1 MMYSN
6 YSMPE
11 PLGWQPWEEEIVRP
25 MMFSYPDINSMH
37 ASTEWGIVEWEWGSH
52 FAYLEGYVVFSFGWD
67 KKVASQLD
75 FTTALL
81 EWMEYSNV

>member
-1 MMYSN
+1 MYSN

-11 PLGWQPWEEEIVRP
+11 PLGWKPWEAEIVRP
-25 MMFSYPDINSMH
+25 MIFSYPDINSMH

-75 FTTALL
+75 FTGALL

>member
-11 PLGWQPWEEEIVRP
+11 PLGWKPWEEESNHP
-25 MMFSYPDINSMH
+25 MIFSYPDINSMH

-75 FTTALL
+75 FTGALL
-81 EWMEYSNV
+81 EWMEDSNV

>member
-11 PLGWQPWEEEIVRP
+11 PLGWKPWEEEVSKVMI
-25 MMFSYPDINSMH
+25 FSYPDINSMH

-52 FAYLEGYVVFSFGWD
+52 FAYLEGFVMFSFGWH
-67 KKVASQLD
+67 KKVTSQLD
-75 FTTALL
+75 FTDALL
-81 EWMEYSNV
+81 EWMEDSNV

>member
-1 MMYSN
+1 MYSN

-11 PLGWQPWEEEIVRP
+11 PLGWKPWEAEIVRP
-25 MMFSYPDINSMH
+25 MIFSYPDINSMH

-52 FAYLEGYVVFSFGWD
+52 FAYLEGYVVFSFGWH

-75 FTTALL
+75 FTGALL

>member
-1 MMYSN
+1 MYSN

-11 PLGWQPWEEEIVRP
+11 PLGWKPWEAEIVRP
-25 MMFSYPDINSMH
+25 MIFSYPDINSMH

-75 FTTALL
+75 FTGALL
-81 EWMEYSNV
+81 EWMEDSNV

>member
-1 MMYSN
+1 
-6 YSMPE
+6 
-11 PLGWQPWEEEIVRP
+11 
-25 MMFSYPDINSMH
+25 MH

-52 FAYLEGYVVFSFGWD
+52 FAYLEGYVVFSFGWH

-75 FTTALL
+75 FTGALL

>member
-1 MMYSN
+1 MYSN
-6 YSMPE
+6 YSMPA
-11 PLGWQPWEEEIVRP
+11 PLGWKPWEEEVVRP
-25 MMFSYPDINSMH
+25 MIFSYPDINSMH

-75 FTTALL
+75 FTGALL
-81 EWMEYSNV
+81 EWMENSYV

>member
-1 MMYSN
+1 MYSN
-6 YSMPE
+6 YSMPM
-11 PLGWQPWEEEIVRP
+11 PNGCQPWESRVTCPII
-25 MMFSYPDINSMH
+25 FSYPDINSMH

-52 FAYLEGYVVFSFGWD
+52 FAYLEGYVMFSFGWN

-75 FTTALL
+75 FTVALQ

>member
-1 MMYSN
+1 MYSN

-11 PLGWQPWEEEIVRP
+11 PLGWQPWEAEIVRP
-25 MMFSYPDINSMH
+25 MIFSYPEINSMH
-37 ASTEWGIVEWEWGSH
+37 ASTEWGIVEWEVGSH
-52 FAYLEGYVVFSFGWD
+52 FAYLEGYVVFSFGWN

-75 FTTALL
+75 FTTELL

>member
-1 MMYSN
+1 MYSN

-11 PLGWQPWEEEIVRP
+11 PIGWQPLQNSGP
-25 MMFSYPDINSMH
+25 MIFSYPDINSMH

-52 FAYLEGYVVFSFGWD
+52 YAYLEGYVMFSFNFE
-67 KKVASQLD
+67 KNVTSQLD

>member
-11 PLGWQPWEEEIVRP
+11 PLGWKPWEAEIVRP
-25 MMFSYPDINSMH
+25 MIFSYPDINSMH

-52 FAYLEGYVVFSFGWD
+52 FAYLEGFVMFSFGWH

>member
-11 PLGWQPWEEEIVRP
+11 PLGWKPWEAEIVRP
-25 MMFSYPDINSMH
+25 MIFSYPDINSMH

-75 FTTALL
+75 FTGALL

>member
-11 PLGWQPWEEEIVRP
+11 PLGWKPWEAEIVRP
-25 MMFSYPDINSMH
+25 MIFSYPDINSMH

-52 FAYLEGYVVFSFGWD
+52 FAYLEGYVVFSFGWH

-75 FTTALL
+75 FTGALL
-81 EWMEYSNV
+81 EWMEDSNV

>member
-1 MMYSN
+1 
-6 YSMPE
+6 
-11 PLGWQPWEEEIVRP
+11 

-37 ASTEWGIVEWEWGSH
+37 ASTEWGIVEWECGAH
-52 FAYLEGYVVFSFGWD
+52 YAYMSGYPVFSFGFE
-67 KKVASQLD
+67 KNVTSQLD

>member
-11 PLGWQPWEEEIVRP
+11 PLGWKPWEAEIVRP
-25 MMFSYPDINSMH
+25 MIFSYPDINSMH

-52 FAYLEGYVVFSFGWD
+52 FAYLEGFVMFSFGWH
-67 KKVASQLD
+67 KKVTSQLD
-75 FTTALL
+75 FTGALL
-81 EWMEYSNV
+81 EWMEDSNV

>member
-11 PLGWQPWEEEIVRP
+11 PLGWKPWEAEIVRP
-25 MMFSYPDINSMH
+25 MIFSYPDINSMH

-52 FAYLEGYVVFSFGWD
+52 FAYLEGYVVFSFGWH

-75 FTTALL
+75 FTGALL

>member
-11 PLGWQPWEEEIVRP
+11 PLGWKPWEAEIVRP
-25 MMFSYPDINSMH
+25 MIFSYPDINSMH

-75 FTTALL
+75 FTGALL
-81 EWMEYSNV
+81 EWMEDSNV

>member
-1 MMYSN
+1 MYSN

-52 FAYLEGYVVFSFGWD
+52 FAYLEGYVVFSFGWN

-75 FTTALL
+75 FTTELL

>member
-6 YSMPE
+6 YSIPE
-11 PLGWQPWEEEIVRP
+11 PLGWKPWEAEIVRP
-25 MMFSYPDINSMH
+25 MIFSYPDINSMH

-52 FAYLEGYVVFSFGWD
+52 FAYLEGYVVFSFGWH

-75 FTTALL
+75 FTGALL
-81 EWMEYSNV
+81 EWMEDSNV